1 MIDLHTHILSGVDD
15 GASTIEESL
24 EMCRIAYGDG
34 IRTIV
39 ATPHTLNGIYQ
50 NDRPSILTK
59 VQELKAVIRNQ
70 LSVENS
76 GLSYQSSVNGSD
88 DKSRITNNDF
98 PVTSKESPI
107 TNPQSRITN
116 NQSLITNNDLRILPG
131 SDVHLCDQTLPQ
143 LDCGKVTT
151 IGDNGKCL
159 LLEFPFTGIPYG
171 AEEVLHQLISR
182 RIIPV
187 ISHPERNLEVEQ
199 NPKRYGE
206 IIRMG
211 CLGQVTAMSLTN
223 GFGPGVRRL
232 AEQLLSKGL
241 VHIIASDAHSTD
253 GRPPVLSPAVHA
265 AARIVGAEEARKM
278 VTEYPQSILEGQK
291 PIRQSRIV
299 NSY

>member
-15 GASTIEESL
+15 GANTIEESL
-24 EMCRIAYGDG
+24 EMCRIAYRDG

-50 NDRPSILTK
+50 NDRTSILTK

-70 LSVENS
+70 LSVKSS
-76 GLSYQSSVNGSD
+76 GLSYQSSVNSPKGSNQ
-88 DKSRITNNDF
+88 SSVNSNQLL
-98 PVTSKESPI
+98 VTRS
-107 TNPQSRITN
+107 TTD

-171 AEEVLHQLISR
+171 AEEVLYQLISR
-182 RIIPV
+182 GIIPV

-199 NPKRYGE
+199 NSKRYCE
-206 IIRMG
+206 MIRMG

-223 GFGPGVRRL
+223 GFGPGVGRL

-278 VTEYPQSILEGQK
+278 VTEYPQSILEGQR